1 MPRQAFC
8 LRGCAHDLAI
18 IHRRLCTQLCACKR
32 LPTALRRSQ
41 EVSARKS
48 QEDPRGASSRQE
60 EPGGRKGTQ
69 EEPGKPRRSQ
79 GNPGGARRT
88 QEGPGKPRRRQG
100 NPGGARETQ
109 EIPRGTMQG
118 ESGGTQDDP
127 GRPRTRGTRRDQEG
141 PRIQGTNLGPAP
153 HPWIHGTTTCVLRP
167 CKGYARSTAVLR
179 ACVWPCQ
186 MGP

>member
-1 MPRQAFC
+1 MGSYIGSQGVLHEEPCGARNSQEEPC
-8 LRGCAHDLAI
+8 LDKHFVCADARDLAI

-88 QEGPGKPRRRQG
+88 QEGPGKPRRSQG

-109 EIPRGTMQG
+109 EIPGGTMQG

-127 GRPRTRGTRRDQEG
+127 GPEEPGGTRRDPGSKELTLA
-141 PRIQGTNLGPAP
+141 PRLTHGSMVPP
-153 HPWIHGTTTCVLRP
+153 HVF
-167 CKGYARSTAVLR
+167 
-179 ACVWPCQ
+179 
-186 MGP
+186 